1 MEKTRIR
8 NWEDLVKSQV
18 CYRMSAENIQK
29 LEDALANPT
38 HSVVRVLDLIADGD
52 HAPMVR
58 GTFIVDGQG
67 YSFISID
74 LSAWRYQDYSFNTL
88 TAGNIMISR
97 IFGES
102 LDSDFLMQM
111 GKFINDF
118 DTLAVHIQYH
128 WFDSININDIEY
140 KDGRAYFGKLVGD
153 IL

>member
-1 MEKTRIR
+1 
-8 NWEDLVKSQV
+8 
-18 CYRMSAENIQK
+18 MSAENIQK
-29 LEDALANPT
+29 LEDALSNPS
-38 HSVVRVLDLIADGD
+38 HSVVRVLDLIADED

-88 TAGNIMISR
+88 TAGNIIISR
-97 IFGES
+97 IFRES

-118 DTLAVHIQYH
+118 DTLAIHIQYH

-140 KDGRAYFGKLVGD
+140 KDGRTYFGKLVGD

>member
-8 NWEDLVKSQV
+8 NWEDLTKRNI

-88 TAGNIMISR
+88 TVGNIMISR

-118 DTLAVHIQYH
+118 DTLAIHIQH
-128 WFDSININDIEY
+128 RWFDSVDINDIEY
-140 KDGRAYFGKLVGD
+140 KSGRTYFGKLVGD